1 MICSE
6 EDQQQPQ
13 QKIQLSPQDVEN
25 IQMVGAS
32 EGSDDVVVFVR
43 FSSRSVC
50 GSLFSLWSKCRSSSK
65 LFIWKYLVCLFE
77 RKRWKEKKWKR
88 IKYYDMEWY

>member
-6 EDQQQPQ
+6 EDQQPQ

-25 IQMVGAS
+25 IQMVRVS

-43 FSSRSVC
+43 FSFRSVC
-50 GSLFSLWSKCRSSSK
+50 GSLFSL
-65 LFIWKYLVCLFE
+65 
-77 RKRWKEKKWKR
+77 
-88 IKYYDMEWY
+88 

>member
-6 EDQQQPQ
+6 EDQQPQ

-50 GSLFSLWSKCRSSSK
+50 GSLFS
-65 LFIWKYLVCLFE
+65 
-77 RKRWKEKKWKR
+77 
-88 IKYYDMEWY
+88 M